1 MLFLQNSKR
10 GSIHQSITNAHIT
23 KHSRPLPHSTKKKNI
38 LMTVLQ
44 EVTTVALRIKD
55 QVCCPEPVSYKL
67 LHINVRRLLYRHY
80 CVCGG
85 GEGHV
90 PQDNLDRF
98 LLLASSFSRGQTLRL
113 GFHRCSV
120 QGHTVCTLCMF
131 LESQMNSGL
140 PFYMTSLQLES
151 RQVFTRPSAEDASG
165 FRTACFE
172 FLRVKTQKCCCRAK
186 TKLEVR
192 PHLLLLLWR

>member
-1 MLFLQNSKR
+1 
-10 GSIHQSITNAHIT
+10 
-23 KHSRPLPHSTKKKNI
+23 
-38 LMTVLQ
+38 MTVLQ

-98 LLLASSFSRGQTLRL
+98 LLLASSFSRGQTLWL
-113 GFHRCSV
+113 WFHRCSV
-120 QGHTVCTLCMF
+120 H
-131 LESQMNSGL
+131 GL
-140 PFYMTSLQLES
+140 NPAQCAHGLYALYVSWEPNELRASLLRDITSI
-151 RQVFTRPSAEDASG
+151 RKPSG
-165 FRTACFE
+165 FYEAICGRRLGFQNSIFLE
-172 FLRVKTQKCCCRAK
+172 FLRVKTQECCCRAK

-192 PHLLLLLWR
+192 PHLLLLLWRWIS